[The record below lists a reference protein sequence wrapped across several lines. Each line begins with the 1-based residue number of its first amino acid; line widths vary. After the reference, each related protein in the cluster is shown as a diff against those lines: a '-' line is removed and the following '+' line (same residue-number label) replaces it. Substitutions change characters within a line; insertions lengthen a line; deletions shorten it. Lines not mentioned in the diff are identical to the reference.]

1 LAGRSKAAMIAPMPP
16 RTRSRWL
23 VLVVEDDP
31 DLLTL
36 ITRVLEKEKYQVQ
49 TANNGEAGLALAA
62 ARPKPNL
69 IISDIMM
76 PDMDGLEMVR
86 RIKDDPNTKPTPVI
100 FLTAKQTP
108 KDVIAG
114 IQAGARHYLTKP
126 FKMQEL
132 IEKVRSVIPPHPDD
146 V

>member
-1 LAGRSKAAMIAPMPP
+1 MPP
-16 RTRSRWL
+16 RVRSKWL

-36 ITRVLEKEKYQVQ
+36 ITRMLEKEGYRVQ
-49 TANNGEAGLALAA
+49 TANNGEAGLALALHK
-62 ARPKPNL
+62 PKPNL

-86 RIKDDPNTKPTPVI
+86 RIKEDPSTKPTPVV

-114 IQAGARHYLTKP
+114 IQAGARYYLTKP
-126 FKMQEL
+126 FRMNEL
-132 IEKVRSVIPPHPDD
+132 LEKVRAVLPQHCDD
-146 V
+146 

>member
-1 LAGRSKAAMIAPMPP
+1 MPP
-16 RTRSRWL
+16 RVRSKWI

-36 ITRVLEKEKYQVQ
+36 ITRMLEKDGYLVQ
-49 TANNGEAGLALAA
+49 TANNGEAGLVLAA
-62 ARPKPNL
+62 AKPRPNL

-86 RIKDDPNTKPTPVI
+86 RIKEDASAKIPVV

-114 IQAGARHYLTKP
+114 IQAGARFYLTKP
-126 FKMQEL
+126 FRMNEL
-132 IEKVRSVIPPHPDD
+132 LDKVHSILPKHPDD
-146 V
+146 Q

>member
-1 LAGRSKAAMIAPMPP
+1 
-16 RTRSRWL
+16 

-31 DLLTL
+31 DLLML
-36 ITRVLEKEKYQVQ
+36 ITRFLEKEKYEVL
-49 TANNGEAGLALAA
+49 TATNGEAGLALAS

-76 PDMDGLEMVR
+76 PDMDGLEMVK
-86 RIKDDPNTKPTPVI
+86 RIKEDPQTKPTPVV

-114 IQAGARHYLTKP
+114 IQAGARLYLTKP

-132 IEKVRSVIPPHPDD
+132 IDKVKTILVPHPDD
-146 V
+146 E

>member
-1 LAGRSKAAMIAPMPP
+1 MPP
-16 RTRSRWL
+16 RVRSKWL

-36 ITRVLEKEKYQVQ
+36 ITRMLEKEGYKVQ
-49 TANNGEAGLALAA
+49 TANNGEAGLALASHK
-62 ARPKPNL
+62 PKPSL

-86 RIKDDPNTKPTPVI
+86 RIKDDPSTKPTPVV

-108 KDVIAG
+108 RDVIAG
-114 IQAGARHYLTKP
+114 IQAGARYYLTKP
-126 FKMQEL
+126 FRMNEL
-132 IEKVRSVIPPHPDD
+132 LEKVRAILPQHSDD
-146 V
+146 

>member
-1 LAGRSKAAMIAPMPP
+1 MPP
-16 RTRSRWL
+16 RVRSKWM

-36 ITRVLEKEKYQVQ
+36 MTRMLEKDGYLVQ
-49 TANNGEAGLALAA
+49 TASNGEAGLALAA
-62 ARPKPNL
+62 AKPRPNL

-86 RIKDDPNTKPTPVI
+86 RIKEDASAKIPVV

-114 IQAGARHYLTKP
+114 IQAGARFYLTKP
-126 FKMQEL
+126 FRMTEL
-132 IEKVRSVIPPHPDD
+132 LDKVHTILPKHPDD
-146 V
+146 Q

>member
-1 LAGRSKAAMIAPMPP
+1 MAPRVRSK
-16 RTRSRWL
+16 WL

-36 ITRVLEKEKYQVQ
+36 ITRVLEKEKYQVL
-49 TANNGEAGLALAA
+49 TANNGEAGLALASG
-62 ARPKPNL
+62 RPKPNL

-86 RIKDDPNTKPTPVI
+86 RIKEDPNTKPPPVV

-114 IQAGARHYLTKP
+114 IQAGARYYLPKP
-126 FKMQEL
+126 FRMHEL
-132 IEKVRSVIPPHPDD
+132 VDKVRSILPPHPDD
-146 V
+146 K

>member
-1 LAGRSKAAMIAPMPP
+1 MPP
-16 RTRSRWL
+16 RTRSQWL

-36 ITRVLEKEKYQVQ
+36 ITRFLEKEKYEVV
-49 TANNGEAGLALAA
+49 TATNGAAGLALASG
-62 ARPKPNL
+62 RPKPNL

-86 RIKDDPNTKPTPVI
+86 RIKEDPQTKPTPVV
-100 FLTAKQTP
+100 FLTAKQTS

-114 IQAGARHYLTKP
+114 IQAGARTYMTKP

-132 IEKVRSVIPPHPDD
+132 IDKVRGILPPIPEQ
-146 V
+146 

>member
-1 LAGRSKAAMIAPMPP
+1 M
-16 RTRSRWL
+16 
-23 VLVVEDDP
+23 LVVEDDP

-36 ITRVLEKEKYQVQ
+36 ITRVLEKEKFEVM
-49 TANNGEAGLALAA
+49 TALNGEAGLALASG
-62 ARPKPNL
+62 RPKPNL

-86 RIKDDPNTKPTPVI
+86 RVKQDPQTKPTPVI

-114 IQAGARHYLTKP
+114 IQAGARAYLTKP
-126 FKMQEL
+126 FKMNEL
-132 IEKVRSVIPPHPDD
+132 VSKVRSILPVIPD
-146 V
+146 